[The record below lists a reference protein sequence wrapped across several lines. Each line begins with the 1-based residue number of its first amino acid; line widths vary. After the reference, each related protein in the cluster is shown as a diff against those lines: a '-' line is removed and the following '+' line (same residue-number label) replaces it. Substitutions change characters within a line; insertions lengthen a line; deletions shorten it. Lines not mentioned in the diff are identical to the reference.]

1 MVGELLEV
9 FRILHVELGFATGL
23 LTVPVALLTTSLCY
37 YHPSTHIFEAK
48 KRTFDDT
55 EL

>member
-1 MVGELLEV
+1 MSCLRSFEYYT
-9 FRILHVELGFATGL
+9 VELGFATGL

-55 EL
+55 GL